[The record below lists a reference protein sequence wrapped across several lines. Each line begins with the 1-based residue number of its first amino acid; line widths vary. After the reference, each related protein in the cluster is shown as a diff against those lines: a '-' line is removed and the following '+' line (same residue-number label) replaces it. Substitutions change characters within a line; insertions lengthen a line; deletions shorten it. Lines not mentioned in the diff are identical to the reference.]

1 MILLPFMV
9 LFRLDPMT
17 KCPRCMRSHIIVRLP
32 LTIVLSNLVSPVV
45 VVWWVAVFIRTFFRP
60 F

>member
-1 MILLPFMV
+1 
-9 LFRLDPMT
+9 
-17 KCPRCMRSHIIVRLP
+17 MRSHIIVRLP